1 MTLRARG
8 ALAAILLLFIA
19 TAMLFVSRPGIEA
32 DEALVANP
40 AFYSW
45 HHVPLM
51 LMSYM
56 GALKAWLY
64 LALFNLVM
72 PGPVSLR
79 TPTVL
84 FGAVAIWLFFLLID
98 RAVGRRA
105 AWIGALLLATDSM
118 FAIMGRMRCIL
129 C

>member
-8 ALAAILLLFIA
+8 GLAAILVLFIA
-19 TAMLFVSRPGIEA
+19 SAMLFVSRPGIEA

-40 AFYSW
+40 GIYYW
-45 HHVPLM
+45 HHIPMM

-56 GALKAWLY
+56 GALKAWFY
-64 LALFNLVM
+64 IALFSVVR

-84 FGAVAIWLFFLLID
+84 FGAAAILLFFLLLD
-98 RAVGRRA
+98 RTIGRRA
-105 AWIGALLLATDSM
+105 AWIGAL
-118 FAIMGRMRCIL
+118 
-129 C
+129 